1 MLNKMVGFWFLFF
14 YFVNGSI
21 YFLKEILMVFEYNL
35 RISFI
40 MIGVDKII
48 GRVKYSFCVR
58 IL

>member
-1 MLNKMVGFWFLFF
+1 MLNKIVGFWFLFF

>member
-21 YFLKEILMVFEYNL
+21 YFLKEILMVLEYNL
-35 RISFI
+35 RMSFI